1 MEKVCEKDDLEVDVN
16 MGERVVFDER
26 VGRRVPVTV
35 LFELCEMKGDTDVEM
50 VLITLGV
57 KLVEEEAELM
67 DVLVRVGRGDWVKL
81 KEGETEEVWEVVGV
95 GDNDVVKVLLFDG
108 GGSVMVVETE
118 DETETDFEKSTV

>member
-16 MGERVVFDER
+16 TGERVVFDER

-35 LFELCEMKGDTDVEM
+35 LFELREMKGDTDVEM

-57 KLVEEEAELM
+57 KLVEEEAELIC
-67 DVLVRVGRGDWVKL
+67 VLVRVGRGDWVKL

>member
-57 KLVEEEAELM
+57 KLVEEEAELI

-95 GDNDVVKVLLFDG
+95 GDNNVVKVLLFDG